1 MTIGGGIT
9 IGGQINISPDGAAV
23 SFTTPQIMGR
33 FSIEDSDVTS
43 TTIDIVVQ
51 PYTVAVLISGCETDD
66 NGAAYIDQV
75 TSPGLSWIYR
85 VRYDDPDD
93 SRGQTSEIWYAINN
107 TGSTISNTIT
117 VDYLQQIDDCT
128 LSVTTWTGCNLTTP
142 WTSQTPYT
150 SNYFDP
156 VTGLAEA
163 TIIIPESNTVS
174 IIAAGSSSA
183 TPAGMAPL
191 VDGWQAVDQIYNGGA
206 TNWEYTNSSY
216 QAFTSPV
223 TTTIVEL
230 QAQAGDP
237 IGLSGGFSGLSVIAD
252 ALVGVPSSN
261 NGGGWG
267 VIRYS
272 DMPPPV
278 VAGSQTED
286 STATINNPIGFTINN
301 PSNIFPSN
309 GGTGVAAGGLSLN
322 NIAFFGDPQN
332 NWLTPVTTVTIY
344 FGPGSSVASCDA
356 SLTIND
362 QTGDP
367 GTITFFTDPTNVSY
381 PLTLNYPFTFV
392 HSQDDNNYC

>member
-1 MTIGGGIT
+1 MSGSGIT
-9 IGGQINISPDGAAV
+9 VGAGISVGRGIGLGAGIQV

-33 FSIEDSDVTS
+33 FSIEDSDATTS
-43 TTIDIVVQ
+43 TIDVVVQ
-51 PYTVAVLISGCETDD
+51 PYTVAVLISGSET
-66 NGAAYIDQV
+66 NSSGAASIVQV
-75 TSPGLSWIYR
+75 TSNSFTWTKRTSYT
-85 VRYDDPDD
+85 DPADP
-93 SRGQTSEIWYAINN
+93 RGQTSEIWYTVNN
-107 TGSTISNTIT
+107 TGSTITET
-117 VDYLQQIDDCT
+117 VAVEYDQAIDDNT

-142 WTSQTPYT
+142 WTSQAPYT

-174 IIAAGSSSA
+174 IIAAGSSSS

-191 VDGWQAVDQIYNGGA
+191 VDGWQAVDQIYNSGA

-216 QAFTSPV
+216 QAFASPV

-230 QAQAGDP
+230 QAQGAGP
-237 IGLSGGFSGLSVIAD
+237 IGLDGNFSGLSVIAD
-252 ALVGVPSSN
+252 ALVGVPSSD

-267 VIRYS
+267 VIRYL

-286 STATINNPIGFTINN
+286 ATATINNPIGFTIND
-301 PSNIFPSN
+301 S
-309 GGTGVAAGGLSLN
+309 GATGVAAGGLSLN

-332 NWLTPVTTVTIY
+332 NWLTPTTTVTIY
-344 FGPGSSVASCDA
+344 FGSGSSVASCDV

-362 QTGDP
+362 QVGDP
-367 GTITFFTDPTNVSY
+367 GTITFFTDPANVSY

-392 HSQDDNNYC
+392 HSQDANNYC